1 MDMSNNGLDLTKISE
16 GLRTEAYPDP
26 ATGGD
31 PWTIGYGHT
40 NGTYPGET
48 CTEGQATDG
57 CGRTSVGRRT

>member
-26 ATGGD
+26 GTGGD

-40 NGTYPGET
+40 NGVYPGET
-48 CTEGQATDG
+48 CT
-57 CGRTSVGRRT
+57 